1 MSVYTHSPLFP
12 TTSHYYRPPRSSLT
26 SPTRSNISSPTGSPT
41 RSRQNRLQ
49 ALLASDPLL
58 SRLTPATIYHFAHDP
73 ELGFTA
79 AEKEWSVRAA
89 DGIVRVGEW
98 LREVEGWNLGWRAGG
113 RRGSNGRDMAV
124 GYLPPLDRP
133 KKRRKV
139 EDGGMGCIKEVDE
152 EAGDALV
159 VVVYAPETPKKKVRR
174 GSDGETTP
182 TQKSVARCEEESDGE
197 EEEYWGSLPKS
208 TVEKYEARI
217 AFIKSEIEELDI
229 ETLKSKVLCTSSPHS
244 LPTRY

>member
-1 MSVYTHSPLFP
+1 
-12 TTSHYYRPPRSSLT
+12 
-26 SPTRSNISSPTGSPT
+26 
-41 RSRQNRLQ
+41 
-49 ALLASDPLL
+49 
-58 SRLTPATIYHFAHDP
+58 
-73 ELGFTA
+73 
-79 AEKEWSVRAA
+79 
-89 DGIVRVGEW
+89 
-98 LREVEGWNLGWRAGG
+98 
-113 RRGSNGRDMAV
+113 MAV

-152 EAGDALV
+152 DGGDALV

-182 TQKSVARCEEESDGE
+182 TQKSVVRCEEESDGE

-229 ETLKSKVLCTSSPHS
+229 ETLKSKVLCTSSPPHS
-244 LPTRY
+244 LSTRY